1 MNSENRK
8 YHSRSKPSKKRTSFQ
23 DRTVPEK
30 RTDLQDRRASK
41 KRTDLQDRKALKK
54 QELTQK
60 KTQPA
65 LPGSCPAAGK
75 CGGCDL
81 QGVPY
86 EKQLERKDRQ
96 LNQLLA
102 GLAEERYPILGMK
115 DPTHYR
121 CKVNAAFGLDRKGK
135 PILGRYEKN
144 SHHIVRME
152 SCMIED
158 EKANEI
164 AAGIYSLLS
173 SFRIRVYDE
182 DSDSGFLRHVQI
194 RRGFA
199 TDQYMVTLVC
209 TDPVFPSKKD
219 ISRIGCADARSASHP
234 GHFIR

>member
-30 RTDLQDRRASK
+30 RTDLQDRKASK
-41 KRTDLQDRKALKK
+41 KRADLQDRKALKK

-102 GLAEERYPILGMK
+102 GLAEERYPISPFAPIDVPCLNSASSPAFFVLAIQIGSFRLMRNGDNLYGSPVISFGHLVGMSPLLEG
-115 DPTHYR
+115 DQQTALLASLVLYVLPS
-121 CKVNAAFGLDRKGK
+121 
-135 PILGRYEKN
+135 PWQQ
-144 SHHIVRME
+144 
-152 SCMIED
+152 
-158 EKANEI
+158 
-164 AAGIYSLLS
+164 YSLTARRLTD
-173 SFRIRVYDE
+173 RCLR
-182 DSDSGFLRHVQI
+182 SGL
-194 RRGFA
+194 
-199 TDQYMVTLVC
+199 
-209 TDPVFPSKKD
+209 K
-219 ISRIGCADARSASHP
+219 
-234 GHFIR
+234 